1 MAPQPVDVI
10 ASFLAL
16 SSLHVLA
23 SKPSFE
29 PLSTIVLLPIA
40 PSIVSSIEPV
50 VISQVEPV
58 VVSPISPISPT
69 IFASLIE
76 PEGVPIELFVDY
88 SEQVVFLSSSSIIHI
103 SSHPFNT
110 IHLIVDLPYTKC
122 FLAKVLNSHSMP
134 TRGKSGIYKP
144 KVLVTTLILSKP
156 KDYKDALSILEW
168 KASM

>member
-58 VVSPISPISPT
+58 VVSPISPT

-76 PEGVPIELFVDY
+76 PEGVPIELVVDY
-88 SEQVVFLSSSSIIHI
+88 SEQVVVLSSSSIIHI